1 MKTNKSCAF
10 QSQNLCA
17 QMQIETQIQ
26 IHLCILTC
34 IILIHSSIQL
44 QLQMYVYKIT
54 WKKLWLCK
62 NSPGKQ
68 QFKIVQFQVLVQI
81 QYKYR
86 CKKVQIQVQ
95 IKSKLRNTFIKV
107 DSLPGRR
114 KFEIGGIQVPDQ
126 VKVQINSK
134 YM

>member
-1 MKTNKSCAF
+1 MKCPLQCRFRTQDASGGGGGLKTNKSCAF
-10 QSQNLCA
+10 RSKNLCA

-26 IHLCILTC
+26 IQLCILTC

-86 CKKVQIQVQ
+86 CKK
-95 IKSKLRNTFIKV
+95 SPN
-107 DSLPGRR
+107 SGAN
-114 KFEIGGIQVPDQ
+114 
-126 VKVQINSK
+126 KVQIEEHIHKS
-134 YM
+134 